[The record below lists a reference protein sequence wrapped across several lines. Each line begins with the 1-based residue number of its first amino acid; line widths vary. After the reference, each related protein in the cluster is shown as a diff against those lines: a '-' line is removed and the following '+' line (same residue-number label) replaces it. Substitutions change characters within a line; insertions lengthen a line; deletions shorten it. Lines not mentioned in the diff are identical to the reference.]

1 VSLRGSVRG
10 PAGRETGVAR
20 PRRPWWA
27 RLLRTVIGLVA
38 VGLCISLALFG
49 TLLAVTPSVG
59 NARQI
64 AREQDAD
71 HHAAYPGPAVPSR
84 FSSALEATEDHRFNS
99 EPGIDP
105 IAVVRAGLGQ
115 VDNDGDQGGATLY
128 QQLAKMLYTPNRTG
142 ITVEA
147 EQVALA
153 VKLKFSYTGAEILRL
168 YADVAYFGNGYYG
181 LEAASCGY
189 FGRPPARMS
198 WPQAALLAGLVQG
211 PSEDDPV
218 TSPSR
223 ARAREEHV
231 IGRLVAVGDLTPA
244 QAQRALRTPLS
255 GLLAHGGQAHCRA

>member
-1 VSLRGSVRG
+1 M
-10 PAGRETGVAR
+10 
-20 PRRPWWA
+20 
-27 RLLRTVIGLVA
+27 
-38 VGLCISLALFG
+38 GLCISLALFG
-49 TLLAVTPSVG
+49 TLLAVTPSVS

-71 HHAAYPGPAVPSR
+71 HHAAYPGPTVPSR

-153 VKLKFSYTGAEILRL
+153 AKLKFSYTGAEILRL
-168 YADVAYFGNGYYG
+168 YADVAYFGHGYYG

-231 IGRLVAVGDLTPA
+231 IGRLVAVGVLTPA
-244 QAQRALRTPLS
+244 QAQRALRTLLP

>member
-1 VSLRGSVRG
+1 VR
-10 PAGRETGVAR
+10 T
-20 PRRPWWA
+20 
-27 RLLRTVIGLVA
+27 TVGLVA
-38 VGLCISLALFG
+38 VVLCIGLALFG
-49 TLLAVTPSVG
+49 TLLAVTPSVS

-71 HHAAYPGPAVPSR
+71 HHAVYPGPSVPSR

-189 FGRPPARMS
+189 FGRRPDRMS

-218 TSPSR
+218 TAPSR

-231 IGRLVAVGDLTPA
+231 IGRLVAVGMLTPA
-244 QAQRALRTPLS
+244 QAQQALRLPLS
-255 GLLAHGGQAHCRA
+255 GLLVHGGHARCTA

>member
-1 VSLRGSVRG
+1 M
-10 PAGRETGVAR
+10 
-20 PRRPWWA
+20 
-27 RLLRTVIGLVA
+27 
-38 VGLCISLALFG
+38 
-49 TLLAVTPSVG
+49 
-59 NARQI
+59 
-64 AREQDAD
+64 
-71 HHAAYPGPAVPSR
+71 R

-189 FGRPPARMS
+189 FGRPPDRMS

-218 TSPSR
+218 TAPSR

-231 IGRLVAVGDLTPA
+231 IGRLVAVGMLTPA
-244 QAQRALRTPLS
+244 QAQQALRPRSQACWSTA
-255 GLLAHGGQAHCRA
+255 GMLAVRLNTDIRDNN